1 MYREVETE
9 DPTQRFSSRAGDYAR
24 YRPSYPQAVLGVL
37 REECGLTGASVVA
50 DVGSGTGIL
59 SRLFLKNGNR
69 VFGVEP
75 NREMREAGER
85 LLGGYASFTS
95 VPGTAEATTLR
106 NGSVD
111 LVTAGQAFHWF
122 QAEETRRE
130 FARVL
135 RPGGWAVLI

>member
-1 MYREVETE
+1 M
-9 DPTQRFSSRAGDYAR
+9 
-24 YRPSYPQAVLGVL
+24 L